1 MNRKVERVCVFGYLV
16 NFGFFM
22 SLGVISPERM
32 YASEKT
38 NGLGLRSPKVV
49 NKASFFLLK
58 LYCS

>member
-1 MNRKVERVCVFGYLV
+1 MNRKVEKVCVFGYLV

-49 NKASFFLLK
+49 NKASFFFA
-58 LYCS
+58 